1 VIAALPRRG
10 RIVDDRTGFALGRT
24 TQPPAWNDPRVPS
37 LTDPLNSLIGFLST
51 HAVSLVLIS
60 VALLFLV
67 RGAKP
72 LIHRLLIGA
81 FRAQQVA
88 IGDQPVHRAEME
100 RRVATIEDLLSK
112 AIRALVLGAIVAL
125 ILGLFDLWS
134 LVAGLGIVIA
144 AVTLAGQSIIL
155 DFLMGI
161 LILAEGQ
168 YFKGDIVLINGI
180 EGTVEEVTLRRT
192 LIRDVRGT
200 LHMFSNGLVRSP
212 ANLTRTFAAA
222 SIEIDGVSDGDV
234 EAVIAVLGEVGRQL
248 AADEELG
255 PLLLDTPGYT
265 GTTRLTS
272 AGATVRM
279 SGKVRPEARARV
291 EQEMRRRVA
300 GALAERGLKLI
311 RPGGYRAQ

>member
-1 VIAALPRRG
+1 MMLSVSNLPE
-10 RIVDDRTGFALGRT
+10 
-24 TQPPAWNDPRVPS
+24 
-37 LTDPLNSLIGFLST
+37 PLNSLVAFLST

-60 VALLFLV
+60 VALLFLF
-67 RGAKP
+67 RGAQP

-112 AIRALVLGAIVAL
+112 AIRALVLAAIVAL
-125 ILGLFDLWS
+125 VLGLFDLWS
-134 LVAGLGIVIA
+134 LVAGLGVVIA
-144 AVTLAGQSIIL
+144 ALTLAGQSIIL

-234 EAVIAVLGEVGRQL
+234 EAVIEVLGEVGRSL
-248 AADEELG
+248 AADEKLG
-255 PLLLDTPGYT
+255 PLLLDVPAYS

-279 SGKVRPEARARV
+279 TGKVRPEARAQV

-300 GALAERGLKLI
+300 GAIAERGLKLI
-311 RPGGYRAQ
+311 RPGGYRAP

>member
-1 VIAALPRRG
+1 MMLSVSNLPE
-10 RIVDDRTGFALGRT
+10 
-24 TQPPAWNDPRVPS
+24 
-37 LTDPLNSLIGFLST
+37 PLNGLVTFLSG

-60 VALLFLV
+60 IALLFFF
-67 RGAKP
+67 RGAQP

-112 AIRALVLGAIVAL
+112 AIRGLVLAAIIAL

-134 LVAGLGIVIA
+134 LVAGLGVVIA
-144 AVTLAGQSIIL
+144 ALTLAGQSIIL

-234 EAVIAVLGEVGRQL
+234 EAVIEVLAQVGRSL
-248 AADEELG
+248 AEDEKLG
-255 PLLLDTPGYT
+255 PLLLDTPGYS

-279 SGKVRPEARARV
+279 TGKVRPEARAQV

-300 GALAERGLKLI
+300 GAIAERGLKLI
-311 RPGGYRAQ
+311 RPGGYRAP